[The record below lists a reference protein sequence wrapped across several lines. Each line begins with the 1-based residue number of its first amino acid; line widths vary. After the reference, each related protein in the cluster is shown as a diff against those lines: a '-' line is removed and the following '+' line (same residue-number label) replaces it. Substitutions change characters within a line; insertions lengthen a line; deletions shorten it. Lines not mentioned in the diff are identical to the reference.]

1 MIKKIANDNKTSDQL
16 LNYYIANK
24 LPGWLF
30 CLLIHEFLL

>member
-24 LPGWLF
+24 LPG
-30 CLLIHEFLL
+30 